1 VRHAIEIA
9 KREAPVT
16 IRNLEKIFKP
26 KRVAVVGAS
35 DQPGKVGYTLL
46 QNLIGRGYE
55 GVVYPVNSKREA
67 VQGIVAYKS
76 LSDLPNP
83 PDLAVICT
91 PAATVPDLI
100 DECGRLGILG
110 VVIISAGFREVGPA
124 GQALEDQIR
133 AAATR
138 HRGLRIIGPN
148 CLGVMVPSIKLNAS
162 FAADM
167 ALPGRVAFLSQ
178 SGALCTSVLDWARAA
193 GIGFSHF
200 LSIGNMLDVGL
211 DDLLDYLALDPETD
225 SVVLYVESITR
236 ARQFMSAARAFSRDK
251 PIVAYKAGRFADSAQ
266 AAASHT
272 GAMAGVDAVYEAA
285 FRRAGIVRVQ
295 DMDEIFDCAE
305 LLARGRVPK
314 GPRLAI
320 ITNAGG
326 PGVMACDALLDR
338 RGVLAKLDP
347 TTLEQL
353 NRTLP
358 SCWSHGNPVDVLG
371 DAPAQRYADALAAVL
386 ADPGAD
392 AALVVLTPQAMSDPT
407 ASSAAVIEAARRS
420 HKPVLTAWM
429 GGAHVHEGDKRLHA
443 AGIPAY
449 TTPEHAVRAFM
460 RLVEFARNRET
471 LNETPREVPV
481 AFALDAVAL
490 REQFQAIANRNGEL
504 ISEDDSKQ
512 LLASYG
518 IPVCMPR
525 PASTAG
531 EAAKVAEQIGYP
543 VVLKVL
549 SPQITHK
556 TDVGGVV
563 LNLAT
568 AQEVLAAFD
577 RIVTSASRLRPDAQ
591 VQGVTVQRMVTAVHG
606 VELILGMKR
615 DPVFGPVVMVGFGG
629 IAAEVFQDKA
639 LELPPLNERLARR
652 MLESLR
658 SWPLLTGYR
667 GRPVVNVEQLIEAL
681 MRFSYLVAHLPEIA
695 EVDINPLLVT
705 PQEVV
710 ALDARIVLDR
720 QSLAQPIRPHSHLA
734 ILPYPEEWIAQTQL
748 ADGSPVRLRP
758 IRPEDE
764 PLWRA
769 LVASCSP
776 ETLRQR
782 FRCLFQ
788 SPTHEMATRFC
799 VIDYDREI
807 AIVAERAVDGER
819 QIAGVGRLIADPDH
833 NDAEF
838 AVLVADAWQGRGV
851 GSLLMDH
858 CLKIC
863 ARWGIRSVSAETAPD
878 NTRMLA
884 MFRERGFTL
893 DHTYASDAVLAT
905 KELG

>member
-1 VRHAIEIA
+1 LRAAASRLRRTLV
-9 KREAPVT
+9 VT
-16 IRNLEKIFKP
+16 IRNLDKIFKP
-26 KRVAVVGAS
+26 QRVAVVGAS

-46 QNLIGRGYE
+46 RNLVGRGYE
-55 GVVYPVNSKREA
+55 GVVYPVNNKREA

-76 LSDLPNP
+76 LADLPHP

-91 PAATVPDLI
+91 PAAAVPALI
-100 DECGRLGILG
+100 DECGRLEIMG
-110 VVIISAGFREVGPA
+110 VVIISAGFREIGPA
-124 GQALEDQIR
+124 GQELENQVR

-148 CLGVMVPSIKLNAS
+148 CLGIMVPSIGLNAS
-162 FAADM
+162 FAARM

-178 SGALCTSVLDWARAA
+178 SGALCTSILDWACAA
-193 GIGFSHF
+193 GVGFSHF
-200 LSIGNMLDVGL
+200 LSIGNMLDVGI
-211 DDLLDYLALDPETD
+211 DDLLDYLALDPQTD
-225 SVVLYVESITR
+225 AVVLYVESITQ

-251 PIVAYKAGRFADSAQ
+251 PIVAYKAGRFSDSAK

-272 GAMAGVDAVYEAA
+272 GAMAGVDSVYEAA

-295 DMDEIFDCAE
+295 DIDEMFDCAE

-338 RGVLAKLDP
+338 RGVLAKLES
-347 TTLEQL
+347 TTIEKL
-353 NRTLP
+353 NQVLP
-358 SCWSHGNPVDVLG
+358 PFWSHGNPIDILG
-371 DAPAQRYADALAAVL
+371 DAPAQRYADALSAVL
-386 ADPGAD
+386 ADPNTD
-392 AALVVLTPQAMSDPT
+392 SALVLLTPQAMTDPT
-407 ASSAAVIEAARRS
+407 ASAAAVIEAARRS
-420 HKPVLTAWM
+420 SKPVLSAWM
-429 GGAHVHEGDKRLHA
+429 GGANVREGVARLHA
-443 AGIPAY
+443 AGVPAY
-449 TTPEHAVRAFM
+449 STPEHAVRAFM
-460 RLVEFARNRET
+460 RLVEYARNRET
-471 LNETPREVPV
+471 LLETPRDVPV
-481 AFALDAVAL
+481 NFTLDAGAL
-490 REQFQAIANRNGEL
+490 REKFNAIAMRNHEVL
-504 ISEDDSKQ
+504 SEDDSKQ
-512 LLASYG
+512 LLAMYG
-518 IPVCMPR
+518 IPVCVPQ
-525 PASTAG
+525 PAASAN
-531 EAAKVAEQIGYP
+531 EAVKVAVQLGYP

-556 TDVGGVV
+556 TDVGGVL
-563 LNLAT
+563 LNLT
-568 AQEVLAAFD
+568 TEVEVCDAFD
-577 RIVTSASRLRPDAQ
+577 QIVESARRLRPDAE

-667 GRPVVNVEQLIEAL
+667 GRPMVNVDLLIETL

-710 ALDARIVLDR
+710 ALDARIVLDLQPAA
-720 QSLAQPIRPHSHLA
+720 QSIRPYSHLA
-734 ILPYPEEWIAQTQL
+734 ILPYPEQWIEPAKL
-748 ADGSPVRLRP
+748 PDGTEVLLRP
-758 IRPEDE
+758 IKSEDE
-764 PLWRA
+764 PLWLE

-782 FRCLFQ
+782 FRCLFKT
-788 SPTHEMATRFC
+788 PTHEMATRFC
-799 VIDYDREI
+799 FIDYDREI
-807 AIVAERAVDGER
+807 AIVAERVENGKR
-819 QIAGVGRLIADPDH
+819 KIMGVGRLIADADH
-833 NDAEF
+833 IDAEF
-838 AVLVADAWQGRGV
+838 AVLVGDAWQKQGI
-851 GSLLMDH
+851 GSLLTDY

-863 ARWGIRSVSAETAPD
+863 ARWGIRTVYAETSPD
-878 NTRMLA
+878 NLRMLA
-884 MFRERGFTL
+884 MFRERGFAL

-905 KELG
+905 KQLD